1 MTQDLTFQEVEE
13 NYQELKAK
21 GFKLDLTRGKPSKE
35 QLDLSSGLNDS
46 LVSNY
51 LIDGIDTRNYGEIL
65 GLEEAR
71 LLGSHLLGC
80 KKEMVIAGGNSSL
93 TLMAQYVS
101 NLFFQGSGEGPWS
114 MKERNSILCPVPG
127 YDRHFKLCEEFAINM
142 VPVALTGKGPDIEQA
157 LSMVKD
163 DKSIKGIWCV
173 PKHSNPTG
181 ETYDEESVNGLL
193 EIASVREGFRILWDN
208 AYAVHDFS
216 TSKPLPN
223 IFSLAEQKDL
233 VDSVIAFGSTSKITY
248 AGSGI
253 SFIAMSQSNLDSF
266 LKHYS
271 SIVIGP
277 DKVNQLRHI
286 EFFKDFNGLK
296 DHMLKHAEI
305 LIPKFNLVQE
315 WLSKQNY
322 GSWTRPT
329 GGYFVTY
336 KAEAGL
342 AKEIIRLAKDAGL
355 KLTPAGATFPYGVD
369 PKDEIIRLAPTACTM
384 EELEKAMELFNVC
397 VALAT
402 LKKVSS

>member
-93 TLMAQYVS
+93 TLMAQYIS